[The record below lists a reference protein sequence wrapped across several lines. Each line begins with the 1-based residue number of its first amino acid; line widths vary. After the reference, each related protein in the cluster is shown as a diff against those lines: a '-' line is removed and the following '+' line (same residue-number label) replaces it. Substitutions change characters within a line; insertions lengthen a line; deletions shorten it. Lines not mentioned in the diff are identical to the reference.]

1 MVENRVLGK
10 TSNQSSPAYRSRY
23 ICCRYQY
30 KNSTLKMLLSE
41 TSLQMRSN
49 TKGEVPRAHT
59 IQGGAVWG
67 RLYGLRFYRVILP
80 FERQI
85 LEMNGH

>member
-10 TSNQSSPAYRSRY
+10 TSNQFSPAYRSRY

-41 TSLQMRSN
+41 TSLQMLQPLRSN

-67 RLYGLRFYRVILP
+67 RLLWT
-80 FERQI
+80 QI
-85 LEMNGH
+85 LQCDFAF